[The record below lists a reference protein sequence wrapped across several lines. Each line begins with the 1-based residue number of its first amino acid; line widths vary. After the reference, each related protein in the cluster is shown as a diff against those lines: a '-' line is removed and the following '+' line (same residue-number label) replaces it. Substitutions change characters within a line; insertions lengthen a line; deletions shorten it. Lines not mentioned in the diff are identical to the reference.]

1 MSDLSNQLIAA
12 TVGGIVSAIATVV
25 VGNFIIVEPIKDEL
39 KQAQHSL
46 EIRNL
51 TYGEV
56 ISETE
61 TNDFKFRLGKVE
73 RIDNEHLRI
82 TIFADN
88 LSEKSREYF
97 GIKLDKSTALTDY
110 AEPLVAYRA
119 KVYANSNENYG
130 WIRTSIPPRTKHI
143 PIVVDFRNVNKES
156 KVLSTLNLWM
166 TNDKYRRWG
175 FNVTFNDV
183 DISL

>member
-12 TVGGIVSAIATVV
+12 TFGGIVSAIATVF

-39 KQAQHSL
+39 KKAQHTL

-73 RIDNEHLRI
+73 RIDDEHLRV
-82 TIFADN
+82 TVFAHN

-97 GIKLDKSTALTDY
+97 GIKLDKSSALTDF
-110 AEPLVAYRA
+110 AEPLIADRA
-119 KVYANSNENYG
+119 KIYTNKGSSG
-130 WIRTSIPPRTKHI
+130 WVRVSVPPRTKHI
-143 PIVVDFRNVNKES
+143 PIIVDFRNVNKES

-166 TNDKYRRWG
+166 TTDEYRRWG

-183 DISL
+183 DIAL

>member
-1 MSDLSNQLIAA
+1 MSDLSHQLIAA
-12 TVGGIVSAIATVV
+12 SVGGIVSAIATV
-25 VGNFIIVEPIKDEL
+25 FIGHLMVVEPIKDEL
-39 KQAQHSL
+39 KKAQHSL

-56 ISETE
+56 ISEAE

-73 RIDNEHLRI
+73 RIDSEHLRV

-97 GIKLDKSTALTDY
+97 GIKLDKSSALTDY
-110 AEPLVAYRA
+110 AEPLIANRA
-119 KVYANSNENYG
+119 KIYTNNAEKYG
-130 WIRTSIPPRTKHI
+130 WVRVSVPPRAKHI
-143 PIVVDFRNVNKES
+143 PIVVDFRNVNKDS

-166 TNDKYRRWG
+166 TNDEYRRWG